1 MIDVRRLRADPDG
14 VKAAI
19 ARRGEDVASLDRV
32 LELDERQR
40 RLAEERDAVRNEVK
54 GISRSVGDLHK
65 EGRGDEAAE
74 LQSRSRDLGDR
85 ADAIACEAD
94 GLASE
99 IREILLQV
107 PNTPAPDCPDGL
119 TPEEN
124 PVIRQV
130 GADLDSFPEHQRVP
144 HWDIGEELGILDAAT
159 GAKLSGAMF
168 VMYSGLGATLCRA
181 LCQYGLD
188 RNADAYRE
196 MRPPTLVRTET
207 MVSTGHLPKFEDDAY
222 HLERDDLWAIPTAE
236 VPLTS
241 LFRDEVVDE
250 VDLPLKFMAHTSC
263 FRREAGSAGR
273 DTRGLLRI
281 HEFDKV
287 ELLAYATEEQS
298 HEVHMDILDRAESA
312 IADLGLTYRIIDLVA
327 GDLGASSAR
336 TFDIEVYAP
345 GADQW
350 LEVSSVSWFGDYQ
363 ARRANARYRPTGER
377 GTQIVNTLNGSG
389 LAVPRV
395 WAGVVETYRQEDGSV
410 RVPDVLK
417 PYMRGVEVIEAGM

>member
-1 MIDVRRLRADPDG
+1 MIDVRRMRADPDG

-168 VMYSGLGATLCRA
+168 VMYSGLGAALCRA

-207 MVSTGHLPKFEDDAY
+207 MVSTGHLPRFEDDAY

-298 HEVHMDILDRAESA
+298 HKVHMDILDRAESA
-312 IADLGLTYRIIDLVA
+312 IADLGLTYRIVDLVA

>member
-207 MVSTGHLPKFEDDAY
+207 MVSTGHLPRFEDDAY

-298 HEVHMDILDRAESA
+298 HKVHMDILDRAESA
-312 IADLGLTYRIIDLVA
+312 IADLGLTYRIVDLVA

>member
-85 ADAIACEAD
+85 ADAIAGEVD

-107 PNTPAPDCPDGL
+107 PNTPSPDCPDGL

-250 VDLPLKFMAHTSC
+250 ADLPLKFMAHTSC

-312 IADLGLTYRIIDLVA
+312 IADLGLAYRIVDLVA

>member
-168 VMYSGLGATLCRA
+168 VMYSGLGAALCRA

-207 MVSTGHLPKFEDDAY
+207 MVSTGHLPRFEDDAY

-312 IADLGLTYRIIDLVA
+312 IADLGLTYRIVDLVA

>member
-1 MIDVRRLRADPDG
+1 MIDVRRMRADPDG

-168 VMYSGLGATLCRA
+168 VMYSGLGAALCRA

-207 MVSTGHLPKFEDDAY
+207 MVSTGHLPRFEDDAY

-298 HEVHMDILDRAESA
+298 HKVHMDILDRAESA
-312 IADLGLTYRIIDLVA
+312 IADLGLTYRIVDLVT

>member
-85 ADAIACEAD
+85 ADAIAGEVD

-107 PNTPAPDCPDGL
+107 PNTPSPDCPDGL

-159 GAKLSGAMF
+159 GSKLSGAMF

-250 VDLPLKFMAHTSC
+250 ADLPLKFMAHTSC

>member
-312 IADLGLTYRIIDLVA
+312 IADLGLAYRIVDLVA

>member
-312 IADLGLTYRIIDLVA
+312 IADLGLTYRIVDLVA

-336 TFDIEVYAP
+336 TFDIEVYAL

>member
-207 MVSTGHLPKFEDDAY
+207 MVSTGHLPRFEDDAY

-298 HEVHMDILDRAESA
+298 HKVHMDILDRAESA
-312 IADLGLTYRIIDLVA
+312 IADLGLTYRIVDLVT

>member
-85 ADAIACEAD
+85 ADAIAGEVD

-107 PNTPAPDCPDGL
+107 PNTPSPDCPDGL

-159 GAKLSGAMF
+159 GSKLSGAMF

-250 VDLPLKFMAHTSC
+250 ADLPLKFMAHTSC

-312 IADLGLTYRIIDLVA
+312 IADLGLTYRIVDLVA

>member
-312 IADLGLTYRIIDLVA
+312 IADLGLTYRIVDLVA